1 MASKCSTGRGART
14 DLELADAGRVLAAR
28 ALEQPSRLGDHPL
41 VVEGLGE
48 RLRARPVGRV
58 DDGMR
63 ATMVGHAALLVQAAG
78 INILTDPVW
87 SDRASPFRRI
97 GPRRVTAPGI
107 AFDDLPPIDIVVL
120 SHGHYDHCD
129 VATLRRLHERDAPLM
144 ALPLGNDAI
153 VRAAVPGARCVA
165 GDWWQRIELR
175 DGIATTP
182 VNDRGDFPLATQA
195 AARTFP
201 HVLADFRGYRVR
213 E

>member
-1 MASKCSTGRGART
+1 MARNPYYTGPVSDHFDGTRFFNPGQRRT
-14 DLELADAGRVLAAR
+14 DAGLGAVLRWKLAGGAAR
-28 ALEQPSRLGDHPL
+28 WPRSVP
-41 VVEGLGE
+41 VVPT
-48 RLRARPVGRV
+48 RPVGRV

-63 ATMVGHAALLVQAAG
+63 VTMVGHAALLVQAAG

-165 GDWWQRIELR
+165 GRIRPRLHL
-175 DGIATTP
+175 AH
-182 VNDRGDFPLATQA
+182 PLAQQSLVLL
-195 AARTFP
+195 RVRLGHE
-201 HVLADFRGYRVR
+201 HVL
-213 E
+213 